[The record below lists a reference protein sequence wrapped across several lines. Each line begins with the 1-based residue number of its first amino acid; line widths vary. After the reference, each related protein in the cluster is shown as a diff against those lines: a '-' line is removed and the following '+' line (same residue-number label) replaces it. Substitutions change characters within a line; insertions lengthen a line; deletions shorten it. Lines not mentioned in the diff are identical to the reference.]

1 MRELRFPSAWVV
13 IHADRVESTFDED
26 GSVSLFCPPV
36 GKPAF
41 EAAARYAGYADS
53 MLFGL
58 EHDAFHHV
66 VAHRLGWRRS
76 WVVWWDAH
84 GQPDDPATQ
93 GWRDLE
99 EHIVIRMQRF
109 INTGERD
116 EDYGVL
122 EAHFGRDLPLVAR
135 DGLLLVR
142 PWLVSEG

>member
-1 MRELRFPSAWVV
+1 M
-13 IHADRVESTFDED
+13 
-26 GSVSLFCPPV
+26 
-36 GKPAF
+36 
-41 EAAARYAGYADS
+41 
-53 MLFGL
+53 
-58 EHDAFHHV
+58 
-66 VAHRLGWRRS
+66 
-76 WVVWWDAH
+76 VWWDAH
-84 GQPDDPATQ
+84 GQPDDPSTQ